1 VCAAGTEQSVQG
13 YRTYTRSRIWVG
25 VCKPNVTHVT
35 LSTRYV
41 RERGTW
47 PARDART
54 VNRNFVRFKTWDWDC
69 GQRTGLGR
77 RGDCPR
83 FPWHSSPHLIIITTC
98 TASLCPC
105 PCPTTPPQSRM
116 KTYHVSYPSRSI
128 KRANVCICYIA
139 VRWWCVAGW
148 RQICALLIWSG
159 NLIHPHLITNSKFGC
174 IVIPVSYKLQHVRF
188 AANRERSP
196 PSLTK
201 SR

>member
-1 VCAAGTEQSVQG
+1 MVTERREFRLRRVCAAGTEQSVQG
-13 YRTYTRSRIWVG
+13 YRTYQRSRIWVG

-35 LSTRYV
+35 LST

-69 GQRTGLGR
+69 GQRTAEGAT
-77 RGDCPR
+77 GDCPR
-83 FPWHSSPHLIIITTC
+83 FPWHLFPSSHHHHHLHC
-98 TASLCPC
+98 LSLSLSLSHNSSA
-105 PCPTTPPQSRM
+105 SRM

-128 KRANVCICYIA
+128 KRADVCICYIA

-159 NLIHPHLITNSKFGC
+159 NLIQHLITNSKFGC
-174 IVIPVSYKLQHVRF
+174 IVIPVS
-188 AANRERSP
+188 
-196 PSLTK
+196 
-201 SR
+201 